1 EGSIGKLALSEVAR
15 RAHRVHTRIAGSRG
29 LLKESDDPVDSV
41 VAEVLVSTP
50 AQSIAGGTDE
60 IQHNIIGE
68 NVLGLPR
75 EPAVDRGEPFR
86 NVGRDAGGIDPP

>member
-1 EGSIGKLALSEVAR
+1 MPQRPHLDR
-15 RAHRVHTRIAGSRG
+15 RAPQRCSPEATTPPHAI
-29 LLKESDDPVDSV
+29 

-75 EPAVDRGEPFR
+75 EPAPDRGKAFR
-86 NVGRDAGGIDPP
+86 EVPHN